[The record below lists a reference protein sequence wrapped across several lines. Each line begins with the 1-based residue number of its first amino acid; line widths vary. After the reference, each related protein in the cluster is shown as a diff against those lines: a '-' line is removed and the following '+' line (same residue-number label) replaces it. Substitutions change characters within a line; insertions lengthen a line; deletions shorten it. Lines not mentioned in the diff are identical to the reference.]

1 MLDILHIIP
10 QHVNL
15 PLSEPPSKTYQESK
29 SCHCFQLRQS
39 VLLSDVHIV
48 SNLGTDRG
56 GNVGISK
63 LRFLL
68 NIVCTPFFSSLVIVK
83 NSRPTSGKFL
93 FSEDSLAKSS
103 FYFPSP
109 STFRLIDF
117 PSHSILLPYIFRKI
131 MAPTT
136 PIKQDSQSE
145 TTSSRTLLGDNNES
159 DSSQPQNPG
168 AVAATTNNGGRNQP
182 QADHPDVP
190 EDEDEQMQD
199 IVGPSSLTEDIT
211 PRKSVA
217 PPQSGDKKKFS
228 KSSAVFSQRSSRYE
242 SPSPPSVQVPR
253 HQQQHSS
260 SSHAVNTHDTIAASD
275 RRDDDP
281 DSRRSDVANSTST
294 AAMQEEAPQPVA
306 PPVTGEEGEAG
317 DEERQMD
324 WDDLERR
331 FEAEME
337 ACRENE
343 RKLREEWDRWVEV
356 RPLSMFCDSLDG
368 RRG

>member
-1 MLDILHIIP
+1 
-10 QHVNL
+10 
-15 PLSEPPSKTYQESK
+15 
-29 SCHCFQLRQS
+29 
-39 VLLSDVHIV
+39 
-48 SNLGTDRG
+48 
-56 GNVGISK
+56 
-63 LRFLL
+63 
-68 NIVCTPFFSSLVIVK
+68 
-83 NSRPTSGKFL
+83 
-93 FSEDSLAKSS
+93 
-103 FYFPSP
+103 
-109 STFRLIDF
+109 
-117 PSHSILLPYIFRKI
+117 

-136 PIKQDSQSE
+136 PVKQDSQSE
-145 TTSSRTLLGDNNES
+145 TTSSRTLPGDNNES
-159 DSSQPQNPG
+159 DSSRPQNPG
-168 AVAATTNNGGRNQP
+168 AVAATTNNGGQNQP

-199 IVGPSSLTEDIT
+199 IVRPSSPTEDST

-228 KSSAVFSQRSSRYE
+228 KSSAVFSQHSSRYE
-242 SPSPPSVQVPR
+242 SPSPPSAQVPR
-253 HQQQHSS
+253 HQQQHSSS

-275 RRDDDP
+275 RGDDDP
-281 DSRRSDVANSTST
+281 DSRRSDGANSTST
-294 AAMQEEAPQPVA
+294 VAMQEEAPQPVA

-317 DEERQMD
+317 DEEGPMD

-356 RPLSMFCDSLDG
+356 RPLSVFCDSLDG